1 MSYDSFR
8 PEADD
13 NVFTEPEKPIEA
25 VSAAG
30 YTSRARRR
38 QGNFLG
44 MTAMQRFIIAVM
56 ILMMTCL
63 LGAFFLLVTQRIVPP
78 LY

>member
-13 NVFTEPEKPIEA
+13 NVFVEPEKPTEEVPA
-25 VSAAG
+25 VG
-30 YTSRARRR
+30 LPSRTRRK

-44 MTAMQRFIIAVM
+44 MTALQRFIIAVM

-63 LGAFFLLVTQRIVPP
+63 LGIFFLLVTQRIVPP
-78 LY
+78 V